1 MKTLLLLLAFVLIA
15 PSLSAQKV
23 SERRYTVK
31 EIDELREVC
40 DMRYVWGTT
49 VLGFDPTGG
58 IHHSRTYREIERVTA
73 VEQMIRTYMMAGITA
88 KQIREED
95 KRLAEERITFFNA
108 SLDTMYVAPEVKQK
122 RGK

>member
-1 MKTLLLLLAFVLIA
+1 MKPFLIFLTLAFIA
-15 PSLSAQKV
+15 PPLFAQKM
-23 SERRYTVK
+23 SERRYTVR

-40 DMRYVWGTT
+40 DMRYMWGTT
-49 VLGFDPTGG
+49 VPGFDPTGG
-58 IHHSRTYREIERVTA
+58 IHHSRTYRETERVTA
-73 VEQMIRTYMMAGITA
+73 VEQMIRTYMLAGITA